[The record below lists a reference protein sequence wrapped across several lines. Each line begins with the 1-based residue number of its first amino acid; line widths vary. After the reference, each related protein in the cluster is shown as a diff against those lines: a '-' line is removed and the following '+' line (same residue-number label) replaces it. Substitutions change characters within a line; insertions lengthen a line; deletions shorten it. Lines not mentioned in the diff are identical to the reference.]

1 MTPTKLTPP
10 VTVPLP
16 IPLAAVQLIAGYEQ
30 GPKGGPA
37 LRAYK
42 CPAGVWTLGFGET
55 DGIKPGM
62 TCTEQEAWSMLIR
75 DLTARTNAV
84 KAMLT
89 IEAEPNQLGAMV
101 SLAYNIGLRDDS
113 KKRGFYYS
121 IVRRAHNAGDTEAAA
136 RAFSLFNKARVNGK
150 LTVLRGLT
158 ARRAAEEALYMTPD
172 PDAYREPMPQAV
184 EGESK
189 MTASPI
195 AQGGVAVAGAG
206 LLEAAAQTSGSLS
219 AVSDVVEKAKGL
231 LAGGLG
237 MPPEWLLPAMLALVG
252 GVIVWQ
258 RLRQRR
264 QGWA

>member
-75 DLTARTNAV
+75 DLTARTVAV
-84 KAMLT
+84 TALVKT
-89 IEAEPNQLGAMV
+89 HVEPNQLGAMV
-101 SLAYNIGLRDDS
+101 SLAYNIGMGAFAKSTVL
-113 KKRGFYYS
+113 
-121 IVRRAHNAGDTEAAA
+121 RAHNAGDTEAAA
-136 RAFSLFNKARVNGK
+136 RAFALWNKAKVNGR
-150 LTVLRGLT
+150 LQVLRGLT